1 MQLALLLS
9 WQPQPHARILTV
21 RCRPGVSGRGHMVAE
36 RFAMHGYGGGKQ
48 PGYVQALT
56 AVDGQMQLAKA
67 QSKL

>member
-1 MQLALLLS
+1 MQRAASSLALLAAS
-9 WQPQPHARILTV
+9 ATRSHAD
-21 RCRPGVSGRGHMVAE
+21 CAVSGRGHMVAE